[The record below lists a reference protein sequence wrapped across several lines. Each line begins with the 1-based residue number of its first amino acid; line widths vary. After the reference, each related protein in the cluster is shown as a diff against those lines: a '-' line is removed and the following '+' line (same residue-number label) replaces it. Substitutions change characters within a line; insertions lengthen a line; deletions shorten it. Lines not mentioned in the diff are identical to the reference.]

1 MLTGGAK
8 AWGGYAIPPSCVGLH
23 AGLNFN
29 NLGLF
34 VTSHMFCINLYCKC
48 VIIVGISKNTLNNIY
63 YNAVCKT
70 CRIKL
75 RKITDRILR

>member
-63 YNAVCKT
+63 YNVYVRHVALNWEK
-70 CRIKL
+70 
-75 RKITDRILR
+75 